1 MTTTASASSF
11 ITTRRRVT
19 VLLFTFAAGSV
30 DAIVYLRGHV
40 FTANMTGNS
49 VLLGLY
55 VGQGRGPAAASSLVA
70 LASFIVGV
78 LLGALLAGEGGDK
91 VKTFTAVRREVFVE
105 AAILA
110 AFAAT
115 CFAPR
120 STSVGSSLLLIIS
133 TSGVAMG
140 MQSAAVKR
148 LSLPGIATTY
158 ITGTITSLFSG
169 LVHHWR
175 LQNSASARSSGAQA
189 GVASAHPAPSSPS
202 MRHSLSLQAQVFL
215 SYTLAALISAA
226 LHTLW
231 PSAVALLP
239 VIAIT
244 GIGVYMLFA
253 KPATRIA
260 AVPPRQDVSA

>member
-1 MTTTASASSF
+1 
-11 ITTRRRVT
+11 

-49 VLLGLY
+49 VLLGLAI
-55 VGQGRGPAAASSLVA
+55 GQGRGGAAVSSVIALV
-70 LASFIVGV
+70 SFILGV
-78 LLGALLAGEGGDK
+78 LLGAFLAGEGGDK
-91 VKTFTAVRREVFVE
+91 VRTFTAVRREVFVE
-105 AAILA
+105 AAVLA
-110 AFAAT
+110 SFAGVCIVPPWVPNSA
-115 CFAPR
+115 
-120 STSVGSSLLLIIS
+120 LLAIA

-175 LQNSASARSSGAQA
+175 VHKAHSASQ
-189 GVASAHPAPSSPS
+189 SALKATATTTHSVPGSPS
-202 MRHSLSLQAQVFL
+202 MRHSLSLQAQVFF
-215 SYTLAALISAA
+215 SYTIAALVSAA
-226 LHTLW
+226 LHMRW
-231 PSAVALLP
+231 PSVVALLP
-239 VIAIT
+239 VLAIA

-253 KPATRIA
+253 TPATRVA
-260 AVPPRQDVSA
+260 AIPPRQDLSA

>member
-1 MTTTASASSF
+1 LTITSSTGSF

-49 VLLGLY
+49 VLLGIAI
-55 VGQGRGPAAASSLVA
+55 GEGRGPAAITSLVA
-70 LASFIVGV
+70 LIAFIAGV
-78 LLGALLAGEGGDK
+78 LLGAFLAGEGGPK

-105 AAILA
+105 VAILA
-110 AFAAT
+110 LFAAT
-115 CFAPR
+115 CLARP
-120 STSVGSSLLLIIS
+120 SASVGSSVLLVIS
-133 TSGVAMG
+133 TSGIAMG

-175 LQNSASARSSGAQA
+175 AHKAHSASHSGLKAA
-189 GVASAHPAPSSPS
+189 GNPAFTTAASPS
-202 MRHSLSLQAQVFL
+202 IRHSLGLQAEVFF
-215 SYTLAALISAA
+215 SYTVAAFVSAA
-226 LHTLW
+226 LHTRW
-231 PSAVALLP
+231 PSVVALLP
-239 VIAIT
+239 VLAIAGIAI
-244 GIGVYMLFA
+244 YMLFA
-253 KPATRIA
+253 KSA
-260 AVPPRQDVSA
+260 AQLAAMPPRRDLSA

>member
-1 MTTTASASSF
+1 M

-49 VLLGLY
+49 VLLGLAI
-55 VGQGRGPAAASSLVA
+55 GEGRGRAAASSVVA
-70 LASFIVGV
+70 LIAFIVGV
-78 LLGALLAGEGGDK
+78 LLAALIAGEGGDR

-110 AFAAT
+110 CFAAT
-115 CFAPR
+115 CIVSP
-120 STSVGSSLLLIIS
+120 SVRNGSLLAIS

-175 LQNSASARSSGAQA
+175 VHKAHSVPQPALKNPGTPGHA
-189 GVASAHPAPSSPS
+189 GPGSPS
-202 MRHSLSLQAQVFL
+202 MRHSLALQAQVFF
-215 SYTLAALISAA
+215 SYTIAALVSAA
-226 LHTLW
+226 IYTRW
-231 PSAVALLP
+231 SSVVALLP
-239 VIAIT
+239 MLAIA

-253 KPATRIA
+253 TPATRVA
-260 AVPPRQDVSA
+260 AIPPRQDLSA